1 MANKRTYYKSYYAVV
16 ASGNPYRIYND
27 NDVEVGSIRVNK
39 NWRLHPGIQKYQA
52 YGAEDMPMYR
62 NRIAE
67 AGSIEAVLE
76 RFIDNPIMSY
86 QTR

>member
-1 MANKRTYYKSYYAVV
+1 MANKRTYYKSYYVV
-16 ASGNPYRIYND
+16 AVSSNQYRIYND
-27 NDVEVGSIRVNK
+27 NDVKVGNIRVNK
-39 NWRLHPGIQKYQA
+39 NWRLHPGLQKYHA
-52 YGAEDMPMYR
+52 YGEEDMPMYR

-67 AGSIEAVLE
+67 AGSIEVVLE

>member
-1 MANKRTYYKSYYAVV
+1 MANKRIYYKSYYAVV
-16 ASGNPYRIYND
+16 VSGSQYRIYND
-27 NDVEVGSIRVNK
+27 NDVKVGNIRVNK
-39 NWRLHPGIQKYQA
+39 NWRLHPGIQKYHA
-52 YGAEDMPMYR
+52 YGAKDTPMYR

>member
-1 MANKRTYYKSYYAVV
+1 
-16 ASGNPYRIYND
+16 
-27 NDVEVGSIRVNK
+27 
-39 NWRLHPGIQKYQA
+39 
-52 YGAEDMPMYR
+52 MYR

-67 AGSIEAVLE
+67 AGSIEVVLE

>member
-1 MANKRTYYKSYYAVV
+1 MSGKRTYYKTYYAVAV
-16 ASGNPYRIYND
+16 SADHYRIYND
-27 NDVEVGSIRVNK
+27 NEVQVGSVCVNK
-39 NWRLHPGIQKYQA
+39 NWRLHPGIQKYHA

>member
-1 MANKRTYYKSYYAVV
+1 MAQRTCLCTV
-16 ASGNPYRIYND
+16 
-27 NDVEVGSIRVNK
+27 
-39 NWRLHPGIQKYQA
+39 
-52 YGAEDMPMYR
+52 